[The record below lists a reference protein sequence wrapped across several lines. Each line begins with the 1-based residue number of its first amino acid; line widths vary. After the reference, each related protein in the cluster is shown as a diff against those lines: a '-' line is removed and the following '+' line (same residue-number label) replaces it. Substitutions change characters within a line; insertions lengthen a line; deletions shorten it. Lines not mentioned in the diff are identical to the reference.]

1 MFKFNFDIEK
11 QTYNQ
16 ILHVMENRNNLLT
29 HKRKGLTRIL
39 NNDKVLKN
47 YDFINWLSNLSY
59 ASYFS
64 YIVEISLNLFELYF
78 KL

>member
-47 YDFINWLSNLSY
+47 YDFIN
-59 ASYFS
+59 
-64 YIVEISLNLFELYF
+64 
-78 KL
+78 